1 MLQVKKILFPTDF
14 SRRGNRALLHSLR
27 LAKKYKAELHMLHAL
42 VLWDDD
48 PHNPAYHFPDKEE
61 LQTRLKEAAAAQMSA
76 DIEESEVGDL
86 VIKQV
91 NERGITPSKTIIR
104 YAGEND
110 IDLIVIGTHR
120 RRKIGH
126 LFGSVV
132 EEVVRSAPC
141 SVLTIRQEEE
151 EAPTYALYSSQE
163 IL

>member
-1 MLQVKKILFPTDF
+1 
-14 SRRGNRALLHSLR
+14 
-27 LAKKYKAELHMLHAL
+27 MLHAL

-61 LQTRLKEAAAAQMSA
+61 LQTRLQEAAAAQMTA
-76 DIEESEVGDL
+76 DLEKSDVEDL

-91 NERGITPSKTIIR
+91 YERGMTPSETIVR

-110 IDLIVIGTHR
+110 IDLIIIGTHR

-132 EEVVRSAPC
+132 EEVVRKAPC
-141 SVLTIRQEEE
+141 SVLTIRQVKE

>member
-1 MLQVKKILFPTDF
+1 MIQFKKILFPTDF
-14 SRRGNRALLHSLR
+14 SRRGNRALEHSLR

-48 PHNPAYHFPDKEE
+48 PHNPAYHFQDKEE
-61 LQTRLKEAAAAQMSA
+61 LQTRLKEAAAARMTA
-76 DIEESEVGDL
+76 DLEDSEVEDL

-91 NERGITPSKTIIR
+91 YERGMTPSETIVR

-110 IDLIVIGTHR
+110 IDLIIMGTHR

-132 EEVVRSAPC
+132 EEVVRMAPC
-141 SVLTIRQEEE
+141 SVLTIRQEKE
-151 EAPTYALYSSQE
+151 EAPTYALYSSHE

>member
-1 MLQVKKILFPTDF
+1 MIQVKKILFPTDF
-14 SRRGNRALLHSLR
+14 SRRANRAQAHSLN

-61 LQTRLKEAAAAQMSA
+61 LQTRLKEAAAAQMTA
-76 DIEESEVGDL
+76 DLEEANIEDL

-91 NERGITPSKTIIR
+91 YERGMTAAETIVR

-120 RRKIGH
+120 WRRIGH
-126 LFGSVV
+126 LIGSVV
-132 EEVVRSAPC
+132 EEVLRMAPC
-141 SVLTIRQEEE
+141 SVLTIRQEKE
-151 EAPTYALYSSQE
+151 EAPIYALYSSQE